1 MIKTLVS
8 LLKGTRIIL
17 VSRDVK
23 FLYKVSKILK
33 ENKIN
38 YAEFM
43 PPSGLGP
50 RSVVITTHKECEN
63 IEAPLKICLEEAD
76 ELRLLVSLAECALSS
91 EGLNVEYVVGIDPGK
106 NYGLALIASGILVKG
121 FTVRGLKEA
130 LDLLT
135 SLSRVLGVAN
145 YRLKVG
151 GQISPHELSLLLS
164 SISPRS
170 RIELVNE
177 ALSSAKKR
185 LFKELRREVKDEDI
199 LSACAIAL
207 CRGKEIKPPQ
217 IEKNDSFSD
226 LSE

>member
-1 MIKTLVS
+1 MIKTLAS

-17 VSRDVK
+17 VSRDAK

-38 YAEFM
+38 YAEST
-43 PPSGLGP
+43 PPSELGP
-50 RSVVITTHKECEN
+50 RSVVITTEEECES
-63 IEAPLKICLEEAD
+63 IETPSKICLEEVD
-76 ELRLLVSLAECALSS
+76 ELSLLVSLAERALSF

-121 FTVRGLKEA
+121 FTVRGLEEA

-135 SLSRVLGVAN
+135 SLIRTLGAAK
-145 YRLKVG
+145 YRLRVG

-164 SISPRS
+164 SLSPKS
-170 RIELVNE
+170 KIELVNE

-185 LFKELRREVKDEDI
+185 LFKELRREVRDEDI

-207 CRGKEIKPPQ
+207 CKGKEVKRP
-217 IEKNDSFSD
+217 
-226 LSE
+226 